1 MNQAT
6 TLSGLKDMNLVTH
19 VKIPHWN
26 MELMNKFWAGIRK
39 LKELWQWIL
48 SLWIWRMISRFA
60 GGLFNLL
67 LVSPPE
73 QEQIEQARVKAMQ
86 YRGVF

>member
-19 VKIPHWN
+19 VKNPPWN
-26 MELMNKFWAGIRK
+26 IELMNKFWAGIRK

-48 SLWIWRMISRFA
+48 SLWIWRMISSLA

-67 LVSPPE
+67 FAAPPGQE
-73 QEQIEQARVKAMQ
+73 RIEQIRVKAMQ
-86 YRGVF
+86 YRSVF